1 MKPKPD
7 HRPLLAALLVATV
20 ALVLV
25 LGWIAFGPGS
35 RPLPASHGQAT
46 PVVAGSVAVAAF
58 GNPMTFNASAGNT
71 IVLTLQDNVT
81 ASSIANPERG
91 QVVTFIICQDAAGGH
106 TMTWPENLKL
116 SGGVFTLTPDAEK
129 CDSLTAVFDGNNWYE
144 TARSLDQ

>member
-1 MKPKPD
+1 MRSGPD
-7 HRPLLAALLVATV
+7 HRPLLAGLLAATI
-20 ALVLV
+20 ALVLL

-35 RPLPASHGQAT
+35 RPFPTPHAAS

-71 IVLTLQDNVT
+71 IMLTLQDNVT

-91 QVVTFIICQDAAGGH
+91 QAVTFIICQDAAGGH

-116 SGGVFTLTPDAEK
+116 SGGAFTLTPDPDK
-129 CDSLTAVFDGNNWYE
+129 CDLLTAVFDGNNWYE
-144 TARSLDQ
+144 TGRSLNQ